1 MLCQFSVKNFRC
13 LKDQITLNMEAAN
26 INEHR
31 ESVLADVDGEL
42 YLPLAVIYG
51 PNGGGKSTVLD
62 ALFSLCAKVMGP
74 VFSAQGNQRRMES
87 YSGRIE
93 PFAFKQEMRKEPTEF
108 EMFFRTAT
116 YEYQYNVAI
125 QNEKI
130 AFESLYH
137 KKITGRQYRKVFMRE
152 QGQKIQLSGSLK
164 KAQVNDISDTITLLS
179 YLMITYGKKPTV
191 GDVENWFV
199 HQINFLDYKL
209 NTLELHMALPKV
221 EAMKPRLLQMFQEM
235 GLDIVDYRIEQTDE
249 PGRIRIFTVHSV
261 NNARYELDLHKE
273 SSGTIKIFNSIP
285 FIADALVN
293 GKTLVVDELDAKLH
307 PLLLQ
312 YIIRLFADPLINRKK
327 AQLIFTSQDI
337 ITMNSANFRRD
348 EIWFAAKNLNEETQV
363 YSLAEF
369 KDEKGNSVRND
380 ASFSKQYMEGR
391 FGADPFVQKLVH
403 WEAAS

>member
-13 LKDQITLNMEAAN
+13 LKDQVTLDMQAAN
-26 INEHR
+26 VGEHK
-31 ESVLADVDGEL
+31 ESVLADIDGER

-62 ALFSLCAKVMGP
+62 ALFSLCSKVMGP
-74 VFSAQGNQRRMES
+74 VFSAQGNQMRMES
-87 YSGRIE
+87 YSARIE
-93 PFAFKQEMRKEPTEF
+93 PFAFQPEMKKEPTEF
-108 EMFFRTAT
+108 EIFFRTDV

-125 QNEKI
+125 QNENI
-130 AFESLYH
+130 MFESLYH
-137 KKITGRQYRKVFMRE
+137 KKITGRQYRKVFIRE
-152 QGQKIQLSGSLK
+152 QGQKIQLSGNLK

-179 YLMITYGKKPTV
+179 YLMITYGKNQTV
-191 GDVENWFV
+191 EDVKKWFV
-199 HQINFLDYKL
+199 HKINFLDYKL
-209 NTLELHMALPKV
+209 NTIELRMALPTV
-221 EAMKPRLLQMFQEM
+221 DAMKRRLLQMFQEM

-249 PGRIRIFTVHSV
+249 PGRIRIFTVHNV
-261 NNARYELDLHKE
+261 NDAQYELDLHKE

-312 YIIRLFADPLINRKK
+312 YIIRLFADPLVNRKR

-337 ITMNSANFRRD
+337 ITMNSTNFRRD
-348 EIWFAAKNLNEETQV
+348 EIWFAAKNIDEETQL

-391 FGADPFVQKLVH
+391 FGADPFVQKLIQ
-403 WEAAS
+403 WEVA

>member
-13 LKDQITLNMEAAN
+13 LKDQVTLDMQAAN
-26 INEHR
+26 VGEHK
-31 ESVLADVDGEL
+31 ESVLADIDGER

-62 ALFSLCAKVMGP
+62 ALFSLCSKVMGP
-74 VFSAQGNQRRMES
+74 VFSAQGNQMRMES
-87 YSGRIE
+87 YSARIE
-93 PFAFKQEMRKEPTEF
+93 PFAFQPEMKKEPTEF
-108 EMFFRTAT
+108 EIFFRTDV

-125 QNEKI
+125 QNENI
-130 AFESLYH
+130 MFESLYH
-137 KKITGRQYRKVFMRE
+137 KKITGRQYRKVFIRE
-152 QGQKIQLSGSLK
+152 QGQKIQLSGNLK

-179 YLMITYGKKPTV
+179 YLMITYGKNQTV
-191 GDVENWFV
+191 EDVKKWFV
-199 HQINFLDYKL
+199 HKINFLDYKL
-209 NTLELHMALPKV
+209 NTIELRMALPTV
-221 EAMKPRLLQMFQEM
+221 DAMKPRLLQMFQEM
-235 GLDIVDYRIEQTDE
+235 GLDIVNYRIEQTDE
-249 PGRIRIFTVHSV
+249 PGRIRIFTAHNV
-261 NNARYELDLHKE
+261 NDAQYELDLHKE

-312 YIIRLFADPLINRKK
+312 YIIRLFADPLVNRKR

-337 ITMNSANFRRD
+337 ITMNSTNFRRD
-348 EIWFAAKNLNEETQV
+348 EIWFAAKNIDEETQL

-391 FGADPFVQKLVH
+391 FGADPFVQKLIQ
-403 WEAAS
+403 WEVA

>member
-13 LKDQITLNMEAAN
+13 LKDQVTLDMQAAN
-26 INEHR
+26 VGEHK
-31 ESVLADVDGEL
+31 ESVLADIDGER

-51 PNGGGKSTVLD
+51 PNRGGKSTVLD
-62 ALFSLCAKVMGP
+62 ALFSLCSKVMGP
-74 VFSAQGNQRRMES
+74 VFSAQGNQMRMES
-87 YSGRIE
+87 YSARIE
-93 PFAFKQEMRKEPTEF
+93 PFAFQPEMKKEPTEF
-108 EMFFRTAT
+108 EIFFRTDV

-125 QNEKI
+125 QNENI
-130 AFESLYH
+130 MFESLYH
-137 KKITGRQYRKVFMRE
+137 KKITGRQYRKVFIRE
-152 QGQKIQLSGSLK
+152 QGQKIQLSGNLK

-179 YLMITYGKKPTV
+179 YLMITYGKNQTV
-191 GDVENWFV
+191 EDIKKWFV
-199 HQINFLDYKL
+199 HKINFLDYKL
-209 NTLELHMALPKV
+209 NTIELRMALPTV
-221 EAMKPRLLQMFQEM
+221 DAMKPRSLQMFQEM

-249 PGRIRIFTVHSV
+249 PGRIRIFTVHNV
-261 NNARYELDLHKE
+261 NDAQYELDLHKE

-312 YIIRLFADPLINRKK
+312 YIIRLFAYPLVNRKR

-348 EIWFAAKNLNEETQV
+348 EIWFAAKNIDEETQL

-391 FGADPFVQKLVH
+391 FGADPFVQKLIQ
-403 WEAAS
+403 WEVA

>member
-13 LKDQITLNMEAAN
+13 LKDQVTLDMQAAN
-26 INEHR
+26 VGEHK
-31 ESVLADVDGEL
+31 ESVLVDIDGER

-62 ALFSLCAKVMGP
+62 ALFSLCSKVMGP
-74 VFSAQGNQRRMES
+74 VFSAQGNQMRMES
-87 YSGRIE
+87 YSARIE
-93 PFAFKQEMRKEPTEF
+93 PFAFQPEMKKEPTEF
-108 EMFFRTAT
+108 EIFFRTDV

-125 QNEKI
+125 QNENI
-130 AFESLYH
+130 MFESLYH
-137 KKITGRQYRKVFMRE
+137 KKITGRQYRKVFIRE
-152 QGQKIQLSGSLK
+152 QGQKIQLSGNLK
-164 KAQVNDISDTITLLS
+164 KAQVNDISDTITILS
-179 YLMITYGKKPTV
+179 YLMITYGKNQTV
-191 GDVENWFV
+191 EDVKKWFV
-199 HQINFLDYKL
+199 HKINFLDYNL
-209 NTLELHMALPKV
+209 NTIELRMALPTV
-221 EAMKPRLLQMFQEM
+221 DAIKPRLLQMFQEM

-249 PGRIRIFTVHSV
+249 PGRIRIFTVHNV
-261 NNARYELDLHKE
+261 NDAQYELDLHKE

-312 YIIRLFADPLINRKK
+312 YIIRLFADPLVNRKR

-337 ITMNSANFRRD
+337 ITMNSTNFRRD
-348 EIWFAAKNLNEETQV
+348 EIWFAAKNIDEETQL

-391 FGADPFVQKLVH
+391 FGADPFVQKLIQ
-403 WEAAS
+403 WEVA

>member
-13 LKDQITLNMEAAN
+13 LKDQVTLDMQAAN
-26 INEHR
+26 VGEHK
-31 ESVLADVDGEL
+31 ESVLVDIDGER

-62 ALFSLCAKVMGP
+62 ALFSLCSKVMGP
-74 VFSAQGNQRRMES
+74 VFSAQGNQMRMES
-87 YSGRIE
+87 YSARIE
-93 PFAFKQEMRKEPTEF
+93 PFAFQPEMKKEPTEF
-108 EMFFRTAT
+108 EIFFRTDV

-125 QNEKI
+125 QNENI
-130 AFESLYH
+130 MFESLYH
-137 KKITGRQYRKVFMRE
+137 KKITGRQYRKVFIRE
-152 QGQKIQLSGSLK
+152 QGQKIQLSGNLK

-179 YLMITYGKKPTV
+179 YLMITYGKNQTV
-191 GDVENWFV
+191 EDVKKWFV
-199 HQINFLDYKL
+199 HKINFLDYKL
-209 NTLELHMALPKV
+209 NTIELRMALPTV
-221 EAMKPRLLQMFQEM
+221 DAMKPRLLQMFQEM

-249 PGRIRIFTVHSV
+249 PGRIRIFTVHNV
-261 NNARYELDLHKE
+261 NDAQYELDLHKE

-312 YIIRLFADPLINRKK
+312 YIIRLFADPLVNRKR

-337 ITMNSANFRRD
+337 ITMNSTNFRRD
-348 EIWFAAKNLNEETQV
+348 EIWFAAKNIDEETQL

-391 FGADPFVQKLVH
+391 FGADPFVQKLIQ
-403 WEAAS
+403 WEVA

>member
-13 LKDQITLNMEAAN
+13 LKDQVTLDMQAAN
-26 INEHR
+26 VGEHK
-31 ESVLADVDGEL
+31 ESVLADIDGER

-62 ALFSLCAKVMGP
+62 ALFSLCSKVMGP
-74 VFSAQGNQRRMES
+74 VFSAQGNQMRMES
-87 YSGRIE
+87 YSARIE
-93 PFAFKQEMRKEPTEF
+93 PFAFQPEMKKEPTEF
-108 EMFFRTAT
+108 EIFFRTDV

-125 QNEKI
+125 QNENI
-130 AFESLYH
+130 MFESLYH
-137 KKITGRQYRKVFMRE
+137 KKITGRQYRKVFIRE
-152 QGQKIQLSGSLK
+152 QGQKIQLSGNLK

-179 YLMITYGKKPTV
+179 YLMITYGKNQTV
-191 GDVENWFV
+191 EDVKKWFV
-199 HQINFLDYKL
+199 HKINFLDYKL
-209 NTLELHMALPKV
+209 NTIELRMALPTV
-221 EAMKPRLLQMFQEM
+221 DAMKPRLLQMFQEM

-249 PGRIRIFTVHSV
+249 PGRIRIFTVHNV
-261 NNARYELDLHKE
+261 NDAQYELDLHKE

-312 YIIRLFADPLINRKK
+312 YIIRLFADPLVNRKR

-337 ITMNSANFRRD
+337 ITMNSTNFRRD
-348 EIWFAAKNLNEETQV
+348 EMWFAAKNIDEETQL

-391 FGADPFVQKLVH
+391 FGADPFVQKLIQ
-403 WEAAS
+403 WEVA

>member
-13 LKDQITLNMEAAN
+13 LKDQVTLDMQAAN
-26 INEHR
+26 VGEHK
-31 ESVLADVDGEL
+31 ESVLADIDGER

-62 ALFSLCAKVMGP
+62 ALFSLCSKVMGP
-74 VFSAQGNQRRMES
+74 VFSAQGNQMRMES
-87 YSGRIE
+87 YSARIE
-93 PFAFKQEMRKEPTEF
+93 PFAFQPEMKKEPTEF
-108 EMFFRTAT
+108 EIFFRTDV

-125 QNEKI
+125 QNENI
-130 AFESLYH
+130 MFESLYH
-137 KKITGRQYRKVFMRE
+137 KKITGRQYRKVFIRE
-152 QGQKIQLSGSLK
+152 QGQKIQLSGNLK

-179 YLMITYGKKPTV
+179 YLMITYGKNQTV
-191 GDVENWFV
+191 EDIKKWFV
-199 HQINFLDYKL
+199 HKINFLDYKL
-209 NTLELHMALPKV
+209 NTIELRMALPTV
-221 EAMKPRLLQMFQEM
+221 DAMKPRSLQMFQEM

-249 PGRIRIFTVHSV
+249 PGRIRIFTVHNV
-261 NNARYELDLHKE
+261 NDAQYELDLHKE

-312 YIIRLFADPLINRKK
+312 YIIRLFADPLVNRKR

-337 ITMNSANFRRD
+337 ITMNSTNFRRD
-348 EIWFAAKNLNEETQV
+348 EIWFAAKNIDEETQL

-391 FGADPFVQKLVH
+391 FGADPFVQKLIQ
-403 WEAAS
+403 WEVA

>member
-13 LKDQITLNMEAAN
+13 LKDQVTLDMQAAN
-26 INEHR
+26 VGEHK
-31 ESVLADVDGEL
+31 ESVLADIDGER

-62 ALFSLCAKVMGP
+62 ALFSLCSKVMGP
-74 VFSAQGNQRRMES
+74 VFSAQGNQMRMES
-87 YSGRIE
+87 YSARIE
-93 PFAFKQEMRKEPTEF
+93 PFAFQPEMKKEPTEF
-108 EMFFRTAT
+108 EIFFRTDV

-125 QNEKI
+125 QNENI
-130 AFESLYH
+130 MFESLYH
-137 KKITGRQYRKVFMRE
+137 KKITGRQYRKVFIRE
-152 QGQKIQLSGSLK
+152 QGQKIQLSGNLK

-179 YLMITYGKKPTV
+179 YLMITYGKNQTV
-191 GDVENWFV
+191 EDIKKWFV
-199 HQINFLDYKL
+199 HKINFLDYKL
-209 NTLELHMALPKV
+209 NTIELRMALPTV
-221 EAMKPRLLQMFQEM
+221 DAMKPRLLQMFQEM

-249 PGRIRIFTVHSV
+249 PGRIRIFTVHNV
-261 NNARYELDLHKE
+261 NDAQYELDLHKE

-312 YIIRLFADPLINRKK
+312 YIIRLFADPLVNRKR

-337 ITMNSANFRRD
+337 ITMNSTNFRRD
-348 EIWFAAKNLNEETQV
+348 EIWFAAKNIDEETQL

-391 FGADPFVQKLVH
+391 FGADPFVQKLIQ
-403 WEAAS
+403 WEVA

>member
-13 LKDQITLNMEAAN
+13 LKDQVTLDMQAAN
-26 INEHR
+26 VGEHK
-31 ESVLADVDGEL
+31 ESVLADIDGER

-62 ALFSLCAKVMGP
+62 ALFSLCSKVMGP
-74 VFSAQGNQRRMES
+74 VFSAQGNQMRMES
-87 YSGRIE
+87 YSARIE
-93 PFAFKQEMRKEPTEF
+93 PFAFQPEMKKEPTEF
-108 EMFFRTAT
+108 EIFFRTDV

-125 QNEKI
+125 QNENI
-130 AFESLYH
+130 MFESLYH
-137 KKITGRQYRKVFMRE
+137 KKITGRQYRKVFIRE
-152 QGQKIQLSGSLK
+152 QGQKIQLSGNLK

-179 YLMITYGKKPTV
+179 YLMITYGKNQTV
-191 GDVENWFV
+191 EDVKKWFV
-199 HQINFLDYKL
+199 HKINFLDYKL
-209 NTLELHMALPKV
+209 NTIELRMALPTV
-221 EAMKPRLLQMFQEM
+221 DAMKPRLLQMFQEM

-249 PGRIRIFTVHSV
+249 PGRIRIFTVHNV
-261 NNARYELDLHKE
+261 NDAQYELDLHKE

-312 YIIRLFADPLINRKK
+312 YIVRLFADPLVNRKR

-337 ITMNSANFRRD
+337 ITMNSTNFRRD
-348 EIWFAAKNLNEETQV
+348 EIWFAAKNIDEETQL

-391 FGADPFVQKLVH
+391 FGADPFVQKLIQ
-403 WEAAS
+403 WEVA

>member
-13 LKDQITLNMEAAN
+13 LKDQVTLDMQAAN
-26 INEHR
+26 VGEHK
-31 ESVLADVDGEL
+31 ESVLADIDGER

-62 ALFSLCAKVMGP
+62 ALFSLCSKVMGP
-74 VFSAQGNQRRMES
+74 VFSAQGNQMRMES
-87 YSGRIE
+87 YSARIE
-93 PFAFKQEMRKEPTEF
+93 PFAFQPEMKKEPTEF
-108 EMFFRTAT
+108 EIFFRTDV

-125 QNEKI
+125 QNENI
-130 AFESLYH
+130 MFESLYH
-137 KKITGRQYRKVFMRE
+137 KKITGRQYRKVFIRE
-152 QGQKIQLSGSLK
+152 QGQKIQLSGNLK

-179 YLMITYGKKPTV
+179 YLMITYGKNQTV
-191 GDVENWFV
+191 EDIKKWFV
-199 HQINFLDYKL
+199 HKINFLDYKL
-209 NTLELHMALPKV
+209 NTIELRMALPTV
-221 EAMKPRLLQMFQEM
+221 DAMKPRLLQMFQEM

-249 PGRIRIFTVHSV
+249 PGRIRIFTVHNV
-261 NNARYELDLHKE
+261 NDAQYELDLHKE

-285 FIADALVN
+285 FIADALVS

-312 YIIRLFADPLINRKK
+312 YIIRLFADPLVNRKR

-337 ITMNSANFRRD
+337 ITMNSTNFRRD
-348 EIWFAAKNLNEETQV
+348 EIWFAAKNIDEETQL

-391 FGADPFVQKLVH
+391 FGADPFVQKLIQ
-403 WEAAS
+403 WEVA

>member
-13 LKDQITLNMEAAN
+13 LKDQVTLDMQAAN
-26 INEHR
+26 VGEHK
-31 ESVLADVDGEL
+31 ESVLADIDGER

-62 ALFSLCAKVMGP
+62 ALFSLCSKVMGP
-74 VFSAQGNQRRMES
+74 VFSAQGNQMRMES
-87 YSGRIE
+87 YSARIE
-93 PFAFKQEMRKEPTEF
+93 PFAFQPEMKKEPTEF
-108 EMFFRTAT
+108 EIFFRTDV

-125 QNEKI
+125 QNENI
-130 AFESLYH
+130 MFESLYH
-137 KKITGRQYRKVFMRE
+137 KKITGRQYRKVFIRE
-152 QGQKIQLSGSLK
+152 QGQKIQLSGNLK

-179 YLMITYGKKPTV
+179 YLMITYGKNQTV
-191 GDVENWFV
+191 EDVKKWFV
-199 HQINFLDYKL
+199 HKINFLDYKL
-209 NTLELHMALPKV
+209 NTIELRMALPPV
-221 EAMKPRLLQMFQEM
+221 DAMKPRLLQMFQEM

-249 PGRIRIFTVHSV
+249 PGRIRIFTVHNV
-261 NNARYELDLHKE
+261 NDAQYELDLHKE

-312 YIIRLFADPLINRKK
+312 YIIRLFADPLVNRKR

-337 ITMNSANFRRD
+337 ITMNSTNFRRD
-348 EIWFAAKNLNEETQV
+348 EIWFAAKNIDEETQL

-391 FGADPFVQKLVH
+391 FGADPFVQKLIQ
-403 WEAAS
+403 WEVA

>member
-1 MLCQFSVKNFRC
+1 
-13 LKDQITLNMEAAN
+13 
-26 INEHR
+26 
-31 ESVLADVDGEL
+31 
-42 YLPLAVIYG
+42 
-51 PNGGGKSTVLD
+51 
-62 ALFSLCAKVMGP
+62 
-74 VFSAQGNQRRMES
+74 MES
-87 YSGRIE
+87 YSARIE
-93 PFAFKQEMRKEPTEF
+93 PFAFQPEMKKEPTEF
-108 EMFFRTAT
+108 EIFFRTDV

-125 QNEKI
+125 QNENI
-130 AFESLYH
+130 MFESLYH
-137 KKITGRQYRKVFMRE
+137 KKITGRQYRKVFIRE
-152 QGQKIQLSGSLK
+152 QGQKIQLSGNLK

-179 YLMITYGKKPTV
+179 YLMITYGKNQTV
-191 GDVENWFV
+191 EDIKKWFV
-199 HQINFLDYKL
+199 HKINFLDYKL
-209 NTLELHMALPKV
+209 NTIELRMALPTV
-221 EAMKPRLLQMFQEM
+221 DAMKPRSLQMFQEM

-249 PGRIRIFTVHSV
+249 PGRIRIFTVHNV
-261 NNARYELDLHKE
+261 NDAQYELDLHKE

-312 YIIRLFADPLINRKK
+312 YIIRLFADPLVNRKR

-348 EIWFAAKNLNEETQV
+348 EIWFAAKNIDEETQL

-391 FGADPFVQKLVH
+391 FGADPFVQKLIQ
-403 WEAAS
+403 WEVA

>member
-13 LKDQITLNMEAAN
+13 LKDQVTLDMQAAN
-26 INEHR
+26 VGEHK
-31 ESVLADVDGEL
+31 ESVLADIDGER

-62 ALFSLCAKVMGP
+62 ALFSLCSKVMGP
-74 VFSAQGNQRRMES
+74 VFSAQGNQMRMES
-87 YSGRIE
+87 YSARIE
-93 PFAFKQEMRKEPTEF
+93 PFAFQPEMKKEPTEF
-108 EMFFRTAT
+108 EIFFRTDV

-125 QNEKI
+125 QNENI
-130 AFESLYH
+130 MFESLYH
-137 KKITGRQYRKVFMRE
+137 KKITGRQYRKVFIRE
-152 QGQKIQLSGSLK
+152 QGQKIQLSGNLK

-179 YLMITYGKKPTV
+179 YLMITYGKNQTV
-191 GDVENWFV
+191 EDVKKWFV
-199 HQINFLDYKL
+199 HKINFLDYKL
-209 NTLELHMALPKV
+209 NTIELRMALPTV
-221 EAMKPRLLQMFQEM
+221 DAMKPRLLQMFQEM

-249 PGRIRIFTVHSV
+249 PGRIRIFTVHNV
-261 NNARYELDLHKE
+261 NDAQYELDLHKE

-312 YIIRLFADPLINRKK
+312 YIIRLFADPLVNRKR

-337 ITMNSANFRRD
+337 ITMNSTNFRRD
-348 EIWFAAKNLNEETQV
+348 EIWFAAKNIDEETQL

-391 FGADPFVQKLVH
+391 FGADPFVQRKP
-403 WEAAS
+403 

>member
-13 LKDQITLNMEAAN
+13 LKDQVTLDMQAAN
-26 INEHR
+26 VGEHK
-31 ESVLADVDGEL
+31 ESVLVDIDGER

-62 ALFSLCAKVMGP
+62 ALFSLCSKVMGP
-74 VFSAQGNQRRMES
+74 VFSAQGNQMRMES
-87 YSGRIE
+87 YSARIE
-93 PFAFKQEMRKEPTEF
+93 PFAFQPEMKKEPTEF
-108 EMFFRTAT
+108 EIFFRTDV

-125 QNEKI
+125 QNENI
-130 AFESLYH
+130 MFESLYH
-137 KKITGRQYRKVFMRE
+137 KKITGRQYRKVFIRE
-152 QGQKIQLSGSLK
+152 QGQKIQLSGNLK

-179 YLMITYGKKPTV
+179 YLMITYGKNQTV
-191 GDVENWFV
+191 EDVKKWFV
-199 HQINFLDYKL
+199 HKINFLDYNL
-209 NTLELHMALPKV
+209 NTIELRMALPTV
-221 EAMKPRLLQMFQEM
+221 DAIKPRLLQMFQEM

-249 PGRIRIFTVHSV
+249 PGRIRIFTVHNV
-261 NNARYELDLHKE
+261 NDAQYELDLHKE

-312 YIIRLFADPLINRKK
+312 YIIRLFADPLVNRKR

-337 ITMNSANFRRD
+337 ITMNSTNFRRD
-348 EIWFAAKNLNEETQV
+348 EIWFAAKNIDEETQL

-391 FGADPFVQKLVH
+391 FGADPFVQKLIQ
-403 WEAAS
+403 WEVA

>member
-13 LKDQITLNMEAAN
+13 LKDQVTLDMQAAN
-26 INEHR
+26 VGEHK
-31 ESVLADVDGEL
+31 ESVLADIDGER

-62 ALFSLCAKVMGP
+62 ALFSLCSKVMGP
-74 VFSAQGNQRRMES
+74 VFSAQGNQMRMES
-87 YSGRIE
+87 YSARIE
-93 PFAFKQEMRKEPTEF
+93 PFAFQPEMKKEPTEF
-108 EMFFRTAT
+108 EIFFRTDV

-125 QNEKI
+125 QNENI
-130 AFESLYH
+130 MFESLYH
-137 KKITGRQYRKVFMRE
+137 KKITGRQYRKVFIRE
-152 QGQKIQLSGSLK
+152 QGQKIQLSGNLK

-179 YLMITYGKKPTV
+179 YLMITYGKNQTV
-191 GDVENWFV
+191 EDVKKWFV
-199 HQINFLDYKL
+199 HKINFLDYKL
-209 NTLELHMALPKV
+209 NTIGLRMALPTV
-221 EAMKPRLLQMFQEM
+221 DAMKPRLLQMFQEM

-249 PGRIRIFTVHSV
+249 PGRIRIFTVHNV
-261 NNARYELDLHKE
+261 NDAQYELDLHKE

-312 YIIRLFADPLINRKK
+312 YIIRLFADPLVNRKR

-337 ITMNSANFRRD
+337 ITMNSTNFRRD
-348 EIWFAAKNLNEETQV
+348 EIWFAAKNIDEETQL

-391 FGADPFVQKLVH
+391 FGADPFVQKLIQ
-403 WEAAS
+403 WEVA

>member
-13 LKDQITLNMEAAN
+13 LKDQVTLDMQAAN
-26 INEHR
+26 VGEHK
-31 ESVLADVDGEL
+31 ESVLADIDGER

-62 ALFSLCAKVMGP
+62 ALFSLCSKVMGP
-74 VFSAQGNQRRMES
+74 VFSAQGNQMRMES
-87 YSGRIE
+87 YSARIE
-93 PFAFKQEMRKEPTEF
+93 PFAFQPEMKKEPTEF
-108 EMFFRTAT
+108 EIFFRTDV

-125 QNEKI
+125 QNENI
-130 AFESLYH
+130 MFESLYH
-137 KKITGRQYRKVFMRE
+137 KKITGRQYRKVFIRE
-152 QGQKIQLSGSLK
+152 QGQKIQLSGNLK

-179 YLMITYGKKPTV
+179 YLMITYGKNQTV
-191 GDVENWFV
+191 EDVKKWFV
-199 HQINFLDYKL
+199 HKINFLDYKL
-209 NTLELHMALPKV
+209 NTIELRMALPTV
-221 EAMKPRLLQMFQEM
+221 DAMKPRLLQMFQEM

-249 PGRIRIFTVHSV
+249 PGRIRIFTVHNV
-261 NNARYELDLHKE
+261 NDAQYELDLHKE

-312 YIIRLFADPLINRKK
+312 YIIRLFADPLVNRKR

-337 ITMNSANFRRD
+337 ITMNSTNFRRD
-348 EIWFAAKNLNEETQV
+348 EIWFAAKNIDEETQL

-391 FGADPFVQKLVH
+391 FGADPFVQKLIQ
-403 WEAAS
+403 WEVA

>member
-13 LKDQITLNMEAAN
+13 LKDQVTLDMQAAN
-26 INEHR
+26 VGEHK
-31 ESVLADVDGEL
+31 ESVLADIDGER

-62 ALFSLCAKVMGP
+62 ALFSLCSKVMGP
-74 VFSAQGNQRRMES
+74 VFSAQGNQMRMES
-87 YSGRIE
+87 YSARIE
-93 PFAFKQEMRKEPTEF
+93 PFAFQPEMKKEPTEF
-108 EMFFRTAT
+108 EIFFRTDV

-125 QNEKI
+125 QNENI
-130 AFESLYH
+130 MFESLYH
-137 KKITGRQYRKVFMRE
+137 KKITGRQYRKVFIRE
-152 QGQKIQLSGSLK
+152 QGQKIQLSGNLK

-179 YLMITYGKKPTV
+179 YLMITYGKNQTV
-191 GDVENWFV
+191 EDVKKWFV
-199 HQINFLDYKL
+199 HKINFLDYKL
-209 NTLELHMALPKV
+209 NTIELRMALPTV
-221 EAMKPRLLQMFQEM
+221 DAMKPRLLQMFQEM

-249 PGRIRIFTVHSV
+249 PGRIRIFTVHNV
-261 NNARYELDLHKE
+261 NDAQYELDLHKE

-312 YIIRLFADPLINRKK
+312 YIIRLFADPLVNRKR

-348 EIWFAAKNLNEETQV
+348 EIWFAAKNIDEETQL

-391 FGADPFVQKLVH
+391 FGADPFVQKLIQ
-403 WEAAS
+403 WEVA

>member
-13 LKDQITLNMEAAN
+13 LKDQVTLDMQAAN
-26 INEHR
+26 VGEHK
-31 ESVLADVDGEL
+31 ESVLADIDGER

-62 ALFSLCAKVMGP
+62 ALFSLCSKVMGP
-74 VFSAQGNQRRMES
+74 VFSAQGNQMRMES
-87 YSGRIE
+87 YSARIE
-93 PFAFKQEMRKEPTEF
+93 PFAFQPEMKKEPTEF
-108 EMFFRTAT
+108 EIFFRTDV

-125 QNEKI
+125 QNENI
-130 AFESLYH
+130 MFESLYH
-137 KKITGRQYRKVFMRE
+137 KKITGRQYRKVFIRE
-152 QGQKIQLSGSLK
+152 QGQKIQLSGNLK

-179 YLMITYGKKPTV
+179 YLMITYGKNQTV
-191 GDVENWFV
+191 EDVKKWFV
-199 HQINFLDYKL
+199 HKINFLDYNL
-209 NTLELHMALPKV
+209 NTIELRMALPTV
-221 EAMKPRLLQMFQEM
+221 DAIKPRLLQMFQEM

-249 PGRIRIFTVHSV
+249 PGRIRIFTVHNV
-261 NNARYELDLHKE
+261 NDAQYELDLHKE

-312 YIIRLFADPLINRKK
+312 YIIRLFADPLVNRKR

-337 ITMNSANFRRD
+337 ITMNSTNFRRD
-348 EIWFAAKNLNEETQV
+348 EIWFATKNIDEETQL

-391 FGADPFVQKLVH
+391 FGADPFVQKLIQ
-403 WEAAS
+403 WEVA

>member
-13 LKDQITLNMEAAN
+13 LKDQVTLDMQAAN
-26 INEHR
+26 VGEHK
-31 ESVLADVDGEL
+31 ESVLADIDGER

-62 ALFSLCAKVMGP
+62 ALFSLCSKVMGP
-74 VFSAQGNQRRMES
+74 VFSAQGNQMRMES
-87 YSGRIE
+87 YSARIE
-93 PFAFKQEMRKEPTEF
+93 PFAFQPEMKKEPTEF
-108 EMFFRTAT
+108 EIFFRTDV

-125 QNEKI
+125 QNENI
-130 AFESLYH
+130 MFESLYH
-137 KKITGRQYRKVFMRE
+137 KKITGRQYRKVFIRE
-152 QGQKIQLSGSLK
+152 QGQKIQLSGNLK

-179 YLMITYGKKPTV
+179 YLMITYGKNQTV
-191 GDVENWFV
+191 EDVKKWFV
-199 HQINFLDYKL
+199 HKINFLDYKL
-209 NTLELHMALPKV
+209 NTIELRMALPTV
-221 EAMKPRLLQMFQEM
+221 DAMKPRLLQMFQEM

-249 PGRIRIFTVHSV
+249 PGRIRIFTVHNV
-261 NNARYELDLHKE
+261 NDAQYELDLHKE

-293 GKTLVVDELDAKLH
+293 GKNLVVDELDAKLH

-312 YIIRLFADPLINRKK
+312 YIIRLFADPLVNRKR

-337 ITMNSANFRRD
+337 ITMNSTNFRRD
-348 EIWFAAKNLNEETQV
+348 EIWFAAKNIDEETQL

-391 FGADPFVQKLVH
+391 FGADPFVQKLIQ
-403 WEAAS
+403 WEVA

>member
-1 MLCQFSVKNFRC
+1 MFKRSGYFGY
-13 LKDQITLNMEAAN
+13 EAAN
-26 INEHR
+26 VGEHK
-31 ESVLADVDGEL
+31 ESVLADIDGER

-62 ALFSLCAKVMGP
+62 ALFSLCSKVMGP
-74 VFSAQGNQRRMES
+74 VFSAQGNQMRMES
-87 YSGRIE
+87 YSARIE
-93 PFAFKQEMRKEPTEF
+93 PFAFQPEMKKEPTEF
-108 EMFFRTAT
+108 EIFFRTDV

-125 QNEKI
+125 QNENI
-130 AFESLYH
+130 MFESLYH
-137 KKITGRQYRKVFMRE
+137 KKITGRQYRKVFIRE
-152 QGQKIQLSGSLK
+152 QGQKIQLSGNLK

-179 YLMITYGKKPTV
+179 YLMITYGKNQTV
-191 GDVENWFV
+191 EDVKKWFV
-199 HQINFLDYKL
+199 HKINFLDYKL
-209 NTLELHMALPKV
+209 NTIELRMALPTV
-221 EAMKPRLLQMFQEM
+221 DAMKPRLLQMFQEM

-249 PGRIRIFTVHSV
+249 PGRIRIFTVHNV
-261 NNARYELDLHKE
+261 NDAQYELDLHKE

-312 YIIRLFADPLINRKK
+312 YIIRLFADPLVNRKR

-337 ITMNSANFRRD
+337 ITMNSTNFRRD
-348 EIWFAAKNLNEETQV
+348 EIWFAAKNIDEETQL

-391 FGADPFVQKLVH
+391 FGADPFVQKLIQ
-403 WEAAS
+403 WEVA

>member
-13 LKDQITLNMEAAN
+13 LKDQVTLDMQAAN
-26 INEHR
+26 VGEHK
-31 ESVLADVDGEL
+31 ESVLADIDGER

-62 ALFSLCAKVMGP
+62 ALFSLCSKVMGP
-74 VFSAQGNQRRMES
+74 VFSAQGNQMRMES
-87 YSGRIE
+87 YSARIE
-93 PFAFKQEMRKEPTEF
+93 PFAFQPEMKKEPTEF
-108 EMFFRTAT
+108 EIFFRTDG

-125 QNEKI
+125 QNENI
-130 AFESLYH
+130 MFESLYH
-137 KKITGRQYRKVFMRE
+137 KKITGRQYRKVFIRE
-152 QGQKIQLSGSLK
+152 QGQKIQLSGNLK

-179 YLMITYGKKPTV
+179 YLMITYGKNQTV
-191 GDVENWFV
+191 EDVKKWFV
-199 HQINFLDYKL
+199 HKINFLDYKL
-209 NTLELHMALPKV
+209 NTIELRMALPTV
-221 EAMKPRLLQMFQEM
+221 DAIKPRLLLMFQEM

-249 PGRIRIFTVHSV
+249 PGRIRIFTVHNV
-261 NNARYELDLHKE
+261 NDAQYELDLHKE

-312 YIIRLFADPLINRKK
+312 YIIRLFADPLVNRKR

-337 ITMNSANFRRD
+337 ITMNSTNFRRD
-348 EIWFAAKNLNEETQV
+348 EIWFAAKNIDEETQL

-391 FGADPFVQKLVH
+391 FGADPFVQKLIQ
-403 WEAAS
+403 WEVA

>member
-13 LKDQITLNMEAAN
+13 LKDQVTLDMQAAN
-26 INEHR
+26 VGEHK
-31 ESVLADVDGEL
+31 ESVLADIDGER

-62 ALFSLCAKVMGP
+62 ALFSLCSKVMGP
-74 VFSAQGNQRRMES
+74 VFSAQGNQMRMES
-87 YSGRIE
+87 YSARIE
-93 PFAFKQEMRKEPTEF
+93 PFAFQPEMKKEPTEF
-108 EMFFRTAT
+108 EIFFRTDV

-125 QNEKI
+125 QNENI
-130 AFESLYH
+130 MFESLYH
-137 KKITGRQYRKVFMRE
+137 KKITGRQYRKVFIRE
-152 QGQKIQLSGSLK
+152 QGQKIQLSGNLK
-164 KAQVNDISDTITLLS
+164 KVQVNDISDTITLLS
-179 YLMITYGKKPTV
+179 YLMITYGKNQTV
-191 GDVENWFV
+191 EDVKKWFV
-199 HQINFLDYKL
+199 HKINFLDYNL
-209 NTLELHMALPKV
+209 NTIELRMALPTV
-221 EAMKPRLLQMFQEM
+221 DAIKPRLLQMFQEM

-249 PGRIRIFTVHSV
+249 PGRIRIFTVHNV
-261 NNARYELDLHKE
+261 NDAQYELDLHKE

-312 YIIRLFADPLINRKK
+312 YIVRLFADPLVNRKR

-337 ITMNSANFRRD
+337 ITMNSTNFRRD
-348 EIWFAAKNLNEETQV
+348 EIWFAAKNIDEETQL

-391 FGADPFVQKLVH
+391 FGADPFVQKLIQ
-403 WEAAS
+403 WEVA

>member
-13 LKDQITLNMEAAN
+13 LKDQVTLDMQAAN
-26 INEHR
+26 VGEHK
-31 ESVLADVDGEL
+31 ESVLADIDGER

-62 ALFSLCAKVMGP
+62 ALFSLCSKVMGP
-74 VFSAQGNQRRMES
+74 VFSAQGNQMRMES
-87 YSGRIE
+87 YSARIE
-93 PFAFKQEMRKEPTEF
+93 PFAFQPEMKKEPTEF
-108 EMFFRTAT
+108 EIFFRTDV

-125 QNEKI
+125 QNENI
-130 AFESLYH
+130 MFESLYH
-137 KKITGRQYRKVFMRE
+137 KKITGRQYRKVFIRE
-152 QGQKIQLSGSLK
+152 QGQKIQLSGNLK

-179 YLMITYGKKPTV
+179 YLMITYGKNQTV
-191 GDVENWFV
+191 EDIKKWFV
-199 HQINFLDYKL
+199 HKINFLDYKL
-209 NTLELHMALPKV
+209 NTIELRMALPTV
-221 EAMKPRLLQMFQEM
+221 DAMKPRSLQMFQEM

-249 PGRIRIFTVHSV
+249 PGRIRIFTVHNV
-261 NNARYELDLHKE
+261 NDAQYELDLHKE

-312 YIIRLFADPLINRKK
+312 YIIRLFADPLVNRKR

-348 EIWFAAKNLNEETQV
+348 EIWFAAKNIDEETQL

-391 FGADPFVQKLVH
+391 FGADPFVQKLIQ
-403 WEAAS
+403 WEVA